1 MTESP
6 SPEEVEDIDAYGR
19 RIFVLNMLAIYR
31 AAAIAN
37 YAEAEELI
45 SRGIELREQGHAMLD
60 RAGQLAYQHGLD
72 AAVPEVPTPEE
83 VDDIPW

>member
-1 MTESP
+1 MTGSP
-6 SPEEVEDIDAYGR
+6 SPEDVGELDAQGR
-19 RIFVLNMLAIYR
+19 RIFVLTMLAVYR

-45 SRGIELREQGHAMLD
+45 ARGIELREQGHAMLD

-72 AAVPEVPTPEE
+72 AGVPVKPTPESG
-83 VDDIPW
+83 DDIAW